1 MVALPPKNTLLFL
14 RLLKQ
19 YLGLFW
25 RERPRKKRL
34 PATFLF
40 FLVLWRQMRG
50 KKVSFLLLPL
60 LTSVETTRKASS
72 FVATSDDD
80 DDDDDGARERERER
94 GGDAVAARTHTS
106 TRHHTRKKAHSFL
119 AVSGTRWA
127 TASIMLMLT
136 TSSRCAL
143 LRRK

>member
-80 DDDDDGARERERER
+80 DDDDDGARARERERER
-94 GGDAVAARTHTS
+94 EEERERESLFVLLVEECS
-106 TRHHTRKKAHSFL
+106 T
-119 AVSGTRWA
+119 
-127 TASIMLMLT
+127 
-136 TSSRCAL
+136 
-143 LRRK
+143 LRPYV